1 MVTASVLFKLNAA
14 LSNLATAVDKEQQ
27 SATALYVES
36 LWQQCVALN
45 PQLDTHCVIPSQEV
59 FLEPVMVHTLVRLQS
74 AVASYVSATFLNQVH
89 PRQLKL
95 IKYYLELICEQRD
108 INHEPL
114 LK

>member
-14 LSNLATAVDKEQQ
+14 LSNLATAIDLEQQ
-27 SATALYVES
+27 NATALYVES

-45 PQLDTHCVIPSQEV
+45 PQLDTHNVIPSQDV
-59 FLEPVMVHTLVRLQS
+59 FLEPVIVHTLVRLQS
-74 AVASYVSATFLNQVH
+74 AVSSYVNAVLLNQAQ

-95 IKYYLELICEQRD
+95 IKYYLELICDQRD